1 MTAEI
6 LFLDVEDFCKIYLH
20 ICIYICIYMHISAY
34 MQVQEFNNI
43 DITNT
48 YMGMGMLHLNW

>member
-1 MTAEI
+1 MTADI
-6 LFLDVEDFCKIYLH
+6 LFVDVEDFFKIYLH
-20 ICIYICIYMHISAY
+20 

-48 YMGMGMLHLNW
+48 YMGIGMLHLNW

>member
-1 MTAEI
+1 MTADI
-6 LFLDVEDFCKIYLH
+6 LFVDVEDFCNIYLH
-20 ICIYICIYMHISAY
+20 

>member
-1 MTAEI
+1 MTADI
-6 LFLDVEDFCKIYLH
+6 LFLDVEDFCNIYLH
-20 ICIYICIYMHISAY
+20 

-48 YMGMGMLHLNW
+48 YMGIGMLHLNW

>member
-20 ICIYICIYMHISAY
+20 ICIYICIYMHIHL
-34 MQVQEFNNI
+34 QVQEFNNI

-48 YMGMGMLHLNW
+48 YMGMGVLHLNW

>member
-1 MTAEI
+1 MTADI
-6 LFLDVEDFCKIYLH
+6 LFLDVEDLCNIYLH
-20 ICIYICIYMHISAY
+20 
-34 MQVQEFNNI
+34 MQVPEFDNI